1 MADVFISYHMK
12 SAGEVAQRIGA
23 ALEADGISCWYAGRD
38 MKLGAFAGVI
48 VEEIEACKVFLL
60 ILDEQSFHSA
70 HVANEIALA
79 FDRYAHDKPQIE
91 IIPFLIDPAIQRK
104 GNDRISKTIR
114 YYAIQFSYMDGV
126 PPDEAHIRALA
137 EKIRMFLSLSAE
149 NERT

>member
-12 SAGEVAQRIGA
+12 SAGEVARRIGA
-23 ALEADGISCWYAGRD
+23 ALEADGISCWYAERD

-79 FDRYAHDKPQIE
+79 FDRYAHEQPQIE
-91 IIPFLIDPAIQRK
+91 IIPFVIGPIPRK

-137 EKIRMFLSLSAE
+137 EKIGAFLALSAE
-149 NERT
+149 NRRT